1 MSDFIKKFN
10 STEEFNSYRS
20 KDGWGY
26 PSVNYIKNGEE
37 SSVHYNNEL
46 IMQWNEND
54 TAKVPSFY
62 GDVSHDDFK
71 AWVDSAAKVCEIKKD
86 GSDFAY
92 LKMSGNNVSDY
103 TLRAD
108 GSASHYNTGDKES
121 YLQMTEIKNIN
132 VGLFKDSVKGTK
144 QVRFNFDA
152 GCPKGFHKWF
162 PNSTS
167 GTKLF
172 GRYDVAPITSVS
184 AAGTEGINC
193 CFGTSQG
200 AWQGTDWNS
209 YTYEKGKWSSNTL
222 LSGIK
227 ATNANLLEE
236 TYWEHLVMSYI
247 FSAYYKTF
255 DTQSVAKGLLSGYN
269 AGYAGQWA
277 SGGTDNILTPHGK
290 NTIDKSDNEP
300 YKFMHLENPLHG
312 KQWIWGAGWVGKSVE
327 GKGEYWLT
335 LDDIVANKTATM
347 SKNDAQFYGT
357 YVAGSTIHNTY
368 IGKIDLFGAPTAVG
382 ASSSTGFYDGFWA
395 DGLADGRVA
404 YLGGASSDGS
414 IDGAFARTFRSDASA
429 AGWDWRGRVT
439 MNK

>member
-1 MSDFIKKFN
+1 MSDFIKKFG
-10 STEEFNSYRS
+10 SVEEFNSYRS

-54 TAKVPSFY
+54 TAKAPSFY

-86 GSDFAY
+86 GSNFAY
-92 LKMSGNNVSDY
+92 LKMSGNNVADY

-108 GSASHYNTGDKES
+108 GSASHYNTADKAD
-121 YLQMTEIKNIN
+121 YLQMTEIKNVN

-152 GCPKGFHKWF
+152 GCPKGFYKWF

-172 GRYDVAPITSVS
+172 GRYDVAPITSTS

-193 CFGTSQG
+193 CYGESQG
-200 AWQGTDWNS
+200 AWTENN
-209 YTYEKGKWSSNTL
+209 YAKGNWSSNTL
-222 LSGIK
+222 LAGIK

-236 TYWEHLVMSYI
+236 TYWEHLVMSYL
-247 FSAYYKTF
+247 FCAYYKTF
-255 DTQSVAKGLLSGYN
+255 DTQSVATGLQSGYN
-269 AGYAGQWA
+269 NGYAGQWTA
-277 SGGTDNILTPHGK
+277 GGTDSILTPHGK
-290 NTIDKSDNEP
+290 NAVVNGNNEA

-335 LDDIVANKTATM
+335 LDDIVANKTATL

-357 YVAGSTIHNTY
+357 YLAGSTIYNKF
-368 IGKIDLFGAPTAVG
+368 ISKIDLFGVPTEAN

-395 DGLADGRVA
+395 QNLYDSRVA
-404 YLGGASSDGS
+404 YLGGYSNGGLV
-414 IDGAFARTFRSDASA
+414 DGAFARDFFYDAPSA
-429 AGWDWRGRVT
+429 SWNRRGRIT

>member
-1 MSDFIKKFN
+1 MSDFIKKFG
-10 STEEFNSYRS
+10 SVEEFNSYRS

-54 TAKVPSFY
+54 TAKAPSFY

-92 LKMSGNNVSDY
+92 LKMSGNSVADY

-108 GSASHYNTGDKES
+108 GSASHYNTADKAD
-121 YLQMTEIKNIN
+121 YLQMTEIKNVN

-152 GCPKGFHKWF
+152 GCPKGFYKWF

-172 GRYDVAPITSVS
+172 GRYDVAPITSTS

-193 CFGTSQG
+193 CYGESQG
-200 AWQGTDWNS
+200 AWTENN
-209 YTYEKGKWSSNTL
+209 YEKGNWSSNTL
-222 LSGIK
+222 LAGIK

-236 TYWEHLVMSYI
+236 TYWEHLVMSYL
-247 FSAYYKTF
+247 FCAYYKTF
-255 DTQSVAKGLLSGYN
+255 DTQSVATGLQSGYN
-269 AGYAGQWA
+269 KNPGYAGQWTA
-277 SGGTDNILTPHGK
+277 GGTDGILTPHGK
-290 NTIDKSDNEP
+290 NPVVNDNNEA

-312 KQWIWGAGWVGKSVE
+312 KQWIWGAGWVGKSAE

-335 LDDIVANKTATM
+335 LDDIVANKTATL
-347 SKNDAQFYGT
+347 SKDDAQFYGT
-357 YVAGSTIHNTY
+357 YLAGSTISGKY
-368 IGKIDLFGAPTAVG
+368 ISKIDLFGVPTEAN

-395 DGLADGRVA
+395 YNLYDSRVA
-404 YLGGASSDGS
+404 YLGGGSYDGLFV
-414 IDGAFARTFRSDASA
+414 GAFARGFDDVAPSA
-429 AGWDWRGRVT
+429 HWNRRGRIT

>member
-1 MSDFIKKFN
+1 MSDFIKKFG
-10 STEEFNSYRS
+10 SVEEFNSYRS

-54 TAKVPSFY
+54 TAKAPSFY

-92 LKMSGNNVSDY
+92 LKMSGNNVADY

-108 GSASHYNTGDKES
+108 GSASHYTTADKAD

-152 GCPKGFHKWF
+152 GCPKGFYKWF

-172 GRYDVAPITSVS
+172 GRYDVAPITSTS

-193 CFGTSQG
+193 CYGESQG
-200 AWQGTDWNS
+200 A
-209 YTYEKGKWSSNTL
+209 YTEYNYEKGNWSSNTL
-222 LSGIK
+222 LAGIK

-236 TYWEHLVMSYI
+236 TYWEHLVMSYL
-247 FSAYYKTF
+247 FCAYYKTF
-255 DTQSVAKGLLSGYN
+255 DTQSVATGLQSGYN
-269 AGYAGQWA
+269 KNPGYAGQWTA
-277 SGGTDNILTPHGK
+277 GGTDGILTPHGK
-290 NTIDKSDNEP
+290 NPVVNDNNEA

-312 KQWIWGAGWVGKSVE
+312 KQWIWGAGWVGKSTE

-335 LDDIVANKTATM
+335 LDDIVANKTATL

-357 YVAGSTIHNTY
+357 YIAGSTITGKY
-368 IGKIDLFGAPTAVG
+368 ISKIDLFGVPTEAN

-395 DGLADGRVA
+395 NGLADSRVA
-404 YLGGASSDGS
+404 YLGGSSDDGL
-414 IDGAFARTFRSDASA
+414 IDGAFARSFGDDAPA
-429 AGWDWRGRVT
+429 AYWAWRGRIT